1 MNQGMQINSMKK
13 KIQVNKANEIK
24 RKSERTGRVQT
35 NEIVDNEGEQVEYK
49 LMKSNGT
56 KDAYK
61 SP

>member
-1 MNQGMQINSMKK
+1 MK
-13 KIQVNKANEIK
+13 IE
-24 RKSERTGRVQT
+24 RKSERTSRIQT